1 MNCMN
6 CKAVV
11 DVGMEICPN
20 CGFNLRVQRKC
31 FSLSNMYYNLGLDKA
46 EIRDLSGAID
56 MLRRSLKF
64 NKYNIHA
71 RNLLGLVY
79 FETGEAVAALSEWII
94 SKNIMSEN
102 NVATEYIAT
111 LQAEQAKLDMI
122 NQTIKKYNSAL
133 KCCRENNED
142 VAAIQLRKILNQNPK
157 LIKGYHLL
165 ALIYIHKGEYEK
177 ARKILKKAA
186 KIDKT
191 NSTTLRFLKEVDFQT
206 GTQTSLEPRRFGR
219 RERTEEQRE
228 DERER
233 VVSGDTVIIP
243 PTFRETSTAATML
256 NIGIGLVLGALV
268 VWFLIGPAN
277 TQRINRQADEK
288 VVEYSGKMASQ
299 EAQLNQLQSQ
309 VDSLNE
315 TTASAQQQGNT
326 SNATNALT
334 EVNPEA
340 LSVDARAVYDTIYKS
355 MQSTMFQELS
365 DSGVSAFDDSNY
377 TEAIDKL
384 SKAKNINDSDYTVL
398 NYLAHAYRLSGDTDN
413 AISVFQE
420 IIDKFPGTQ
429 KATKAEQQIEALGG
443 TVKTEE

>member
-6 CKAVV
+6 CKSVV

-94 SKNIMSEN
+94 SKNIMPEN

-165 ALIYIHKGEYEK
+165 ALIKCLQYAIQ
-177 ARKILKKAA
+177 
-186 KIDKT
+186 
-191 NSTTLRFLKEVDFQT
+191 FL
-206 GTQTSLEPRRFGR
+206 
-219 RERTEEQRE
+219 
-228 DERER
+228 
-233 VVSGDTVIIP
+233 
-243 PTFRETSTAATML
+243 
-256 NIGIGLVLGALV
+256 
-268 VWFLIGPAN
+268 
-277 TQRINRQADEK
+277 
-288 VVEYSGKMASQ
+288 
-299 EAQLNQLQSQ
+299 
-309 VDSLNE
+309 
-315 TTASAQQQGNT
+315 
-326 SNATNALT
+326 
-334 EVNPEA
+334 
-340 LSVDARAVYDTIYKS
+340 
-355 MQSTMFQELS
+355 
-365 DSGVSAFDDSNY
+365 
-377 TEAIDKL
+377 
-384 SKAKNINDSDYTVL
+384 
-398 NYLAHAYRLSGDTDN
+398 
-413 AISVFQE
+413 
-420 IIDKFPGTQ
+420 
-429 KATKAEQQIEALGG
+429 
-443 TVKTEE
+443 